1 MDIYICHDIKEK
13 QYFENNSLN
22 PHASGL
28 NPRTN
33 ERYWVYL
40 KSDLFNKLNQKEE

>member
-13 QYFENNSLN
+13 QYFENNGLN
-22 PHASGL
+22 SHASGL

-40 KSDLFNKLNQKEE
+40 KSDLFNKLNQREE